1 VKHVAVMYLLVIAM
15 WLIPS
20 SLWSQETEKCI
31 LVGRVQDR
39 EGRPISDAM
48 VSLPSSPVG
57 FTVTNENGSFT
68 LEVPGPLPSWDLL
81 VIHPHY
87 PLQRLSFPPD
97 HKQVVITLEAVP
109 PPLPPEPPEA
119 QPTVIEAE
127 RLFYDQKRD
136 VYHAEGT
143 VVVTREGNLLTADEV
158 EVKRKEEKMDALGKV
173 TFKRADGDVIHG
185 DKMSMS
191 LAGKT
196 GVLEQGQVFIKA
208 THFYI
213 RGNRLEKTGDD
224 TYYGDRVVATTCDG
238 DDPDWWVQGREMN
251 VTLDG
256 SGTVKDACFYAKK
269 IPLLYTPYFLFPAKT
284 TRQTGFL
291 LPHRFAFSENKLG
304 VDVGIPFF
312 WAIDEDKDATFYQR
326 LMSKRGFQE
335 GVEFRYATE
344 KSHGTLYAEYL
355 RDQNEEHERDGDL
368 VRNWNG
374 RDRWAIYVNQEKT
387 FGEDVYLRADIAHV
401 SDSFYFKDFTSYNYF
416 LANYREKHPLPF
428 QQIDFYGNES
438 LSFLD
443 SSIRMAKN
451 WQDYQLSVLA
461 KNTQDLTKDTDKST
475 LQKYPEVTLTGVKNR
490 WGIRPFGL
498 TLPGPTIIFIV
509 LRAKRDT

>member
-1 VKHVAVMYLLVIAM
+1 
-15 WLIPS
+15 
-20 SLWSQETEKCI
+20 
-31 LVGRVQDR
+31 
-39 EGRPISDAM
+39 
-48 VSLPSSPVG
+48 
-57 FTVTNENGSFT
+57 
-68 LEVPGPLPSWDLL
+68 L

-173 TFKRADGDVIHG
+173 TFRRADGDVIHG

-291 LPHRFAFSENKLG
+291 LPHRFAFRRMKLG
-304 VDVGIPFF
+304 VDVRHPFF
-312 WAIDEDKDATFYQR
+312 LGY
-326 LMSKRGFQE
+326 
-335 GVEFRYATE
+335 
-344 KSHGTLYAEYL
+344 
-355 RDQNEEHERDGDL
+355 
-368 VRNWNG
+368 
-374 RDRWAIYVNQEKT
+374 
-387 FGEDVYLRADIAHV
+387 
-401 SDSFYFKDFTSYNYF
+401 
-416 LANYREKHPLPF
+416 
-428 QQIDFYGNES
+428 
-438 LSFLD
+438 
-443 SSIRMAKN
+443 
-451 WQDYQLSVLA
+451 
-461 KNTQDLTKDTDKST
+461 
-475 LQKYPEVTLTGVKNR
+475 
-490 WGIRPFGL
+490 
-498 TLPGPTIIFIV
+498 
-509 LRAKRDT
+509 